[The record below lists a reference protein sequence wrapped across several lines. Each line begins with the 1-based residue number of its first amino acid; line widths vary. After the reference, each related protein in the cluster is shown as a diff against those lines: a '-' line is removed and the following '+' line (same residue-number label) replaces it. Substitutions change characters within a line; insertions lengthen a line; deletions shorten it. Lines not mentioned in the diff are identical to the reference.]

1 VSKAI
6 ASDGAQAINY
16 FIAQKYV
23 EAFEK
28 LAQSDNQK
36 TLFLPME
43 ISGLLSTLGGI
54 GVLARDAFGPD
65 PGDGGRRQGGG
76 QAAGTPSPRPPP
88 PPAADDGTSGSVPTL

>member
-1 VSKAI
+1 MSKAI
-6 ASDGAQAINY
+6 ASDGAQAIND

-23 EAFEK
+23 EASEK

-65 PGDGGRRQGGG
+65 PGDGGRCYGGG